1 MLVPCETLR
10 GWMKEAGFWLPRT
23 GRRKAI
29 RAIVAPDPVNI
40 LVIILGIPAQNGR
53 APMPPFASEMNNQQ
67 IAALANYVRT
77 SWVNM
82 ATPNAAGLMVSKLR
96 SR

>member
-1 MLVPCETLR
+1 MRQISLR
-10 GWMKEAGFWLPRT
+10 PRSAEFRACSAPL
-23 GRRKAI
+23 GNG
-29 RAIVAPDPVNI
+29 AIVAPDPVNI
-40 LVIILGIPAQNGR
+40 LNVILLGIPAQNGR

-77 SWVNM
+77 SWGNM

-96 SR
+96 CR